1 MLDTRR
7 TAHRKISRCRCNRI
21 ILPAK
26 PARPREFSRPF
37 NCGRT
42 RNGPAVLCG
51 CNCCEQMFPF
61 TIFLAAFSFRIYIY
75 IYTHNFPFPLF
86 LPFPRAFLPF
96 SLISSS
102 FSPFLSFLSSPL
114 SGNRLSMV
122 VGMKTW
128 MGSKGGEHAFNFR
141 INSRSPAA
149 LILLPETGGS
159 VARIRRGKRHANF
172 YAMIPLKREETR

>member
-1 MLDTRR
+1 MNFRGRL
-7 TAHRKISRCRCNRI
+7 TAGGRGTGRPCYADVIVASRCSHSPSF
-21 ILPAK
+21 LP
-26 PARPREFSRPF
+26 PSLSVF
-37 NCGRT
+37 
-42 RNGPAVLCG
+42 
-51 CNCCEQMFPF
+51 
-61 TIFLAAFSFRIYIY
+61 IYIY
-75 IYTHNFPFPLF
+75 IHNFPFPLF